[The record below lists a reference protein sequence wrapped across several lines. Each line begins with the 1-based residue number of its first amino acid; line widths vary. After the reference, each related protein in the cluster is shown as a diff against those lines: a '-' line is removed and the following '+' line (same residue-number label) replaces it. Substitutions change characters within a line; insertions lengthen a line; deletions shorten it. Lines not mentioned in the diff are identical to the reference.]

1 MRNKVR
7 TQNAEMRIIKRERI
21 WKDDK
26 EDKNGEREREREREC
41 VCVCVCVCV
50 IHYND
55 KTDERRAID
64 TAEENSSISLAICV
78 CVWWLIH
85 YDDKTDERRAT
96 DTAEKNSSISLAILY
111 FRKNEN
117 IDYFYGI
124 NYNFDLLGFLFFVF
138 EWLIFFL
145 LVIIFPNFITV

>member
-1 MRNKVR
+1 M
-7 TQNAEMRIIKRERI
+7 
-21 WKDDK
+21 
-26 EDKNGEREREREREC
+26 ERERERERERES
-41 VCVCVCVCV
+41 VCVCVCV
-50 IHYND
+50 
-55 KTDERRAID
+55 
-64 TAEENSSISLAICV
+64 
-78 CVWWLIH
+78 IH

>member
-1 MRNKVR
+1 M
-7 TQNAEMRIIKRERI
+7 I
-21 WKDDK
+21 
-26 EDKNGEREREREREC
+26 EDKNGERERER

-64 TAEENSSISLAICV
+64 TAEENWSISLAV
-78 CVWWLIH
+78 CVIH

-96 DTAEKNSSISLAILY
+96 DTTEENSSTSLAILY